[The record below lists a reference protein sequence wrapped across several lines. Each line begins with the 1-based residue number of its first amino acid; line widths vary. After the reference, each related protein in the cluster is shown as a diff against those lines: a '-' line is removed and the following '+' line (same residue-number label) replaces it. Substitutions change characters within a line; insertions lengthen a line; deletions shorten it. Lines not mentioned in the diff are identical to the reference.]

1 VVFTMEPLAIP
12 ALQIGLERKGE
23 EILIGVS
30 LYTNSANY
38 LAVGGTRLILQEEIV
53 FEKCE
58 IRGIVR

>member
-1 VVFTMEPLAIP
+1 MP

-38 LAVGGTRLILQEEIV
+38 LAVGGTRLIL
-53 FEKCE
+53 
-58 IRGIVR
+58 